1 LQYRDKDATN
11 DELRRTAEELMLALS
26 GRCVPLVINDRVEI
40 AREVGADGVHLGQE
54 DMHPGMARRILGR
67 AAIIGRTIKTMADV
81 HRLRDEPIDYACIGG
96 IFASSTKL
104 NMDPPLGI
112 AGLRRLRQAIIEIW
126 PELPISAIAGI
137 KLASAGPIIEV
148 GADGIAI
155 VGAVLKTDDPRAAT
169 LELRHV
175 IDAALASRQLLAVNS
190 RPPRLP

>member
-1 LQYRDKDATN
+1 
-11 DELRRTAEELMLALS
+11 MLALP

-54 DMHPGMARRILGR
+54 DMNPGMARRILGR

-81 HRLRDEPIDYACIGG
+81 HRLGDEPIDYACIGG

-104 NMDPPLGI
+104 NMDPPVGYI
-112 AGLRRLRQAIIEIW
+112 WLRRLRQAIIEIW

-148 GADGIAI
+148 GAHGIAI
-155 VGAVLKTDDPRAAT
+155 VGAVLKMDDPRAAT

-175 IDAALASRQLLAVNS
+175 IDAALASR
-190 RPPRLP
+190 